1 MSTLH
6 ADLLA
11 IRDARK
17 LTTSD
22 IQSKTRMPDAVL
34 REIENGSIFDKP
46 PSQKTYVRSFVRSY
60 AKAIQITDDDAVR
73 ALDEFFG
80 GGYSGFLADAYLD
93 ADSKAAKSAAEAE
106 VPMLKRIVTSTVQGD
121 EFTRPD
127 PSRPHNQMTP
137 PPPDLAD
144 VNWSGMGRSMAGIK
158 PVVWYALIA
167 IVSLAT
173 LLAAAWMTD
182 GFGLLGEDAP
192 VEPVTVAAARP
203 ATPTPA
209 PADTTA
215 TPTVAEPLPETL
227 ELLVYAVFDRLEP
240 IRVQTDFSPEVNP
253 YWVEYGTAMRFQFQN
268 QISIRGAF
276 PRFILIFNGHV
287 IPDKEAFLVG
297 GNTLTIRRE
306 YLENEPLFRSAPP
319 DSLPNGLPMPSEIVD
334 RPVFRP

>member
-6 ADLLA
+6 TDLIA
-11 IRDARK
+11 IRDARS
-17 LTTSD
+17 LTTAD
-22 IQSKTRMPDAVL
+22 VQSKTRMPESVL
-34 REIENGSIFDKP
+34 REIETGSIFDQP

-60 AKAIQITDDDAVR
+60 AKAIRIADDDAVR

-80 GGYSGFLADAYLD
+80 AGYSGFLAERYLD
-93 ADSKAAKSAAEAE
+93 AESKTVKPVQNEEMPMPKRAE
-106 VPMLKRIVTSTVQGD
+106 TSTVQGD

-144 VNWSGMGRSMAGIK
+144 VNWSGIGQTMAK
-158 PVVWYALIA
+158 VRPAVWIALVSVLALIG
-167 IVSLAT
+167 LGGG
-173 LLAAAWMTD
+173 AWMTD
-182 GFGLLGEDAP
+182 GFGLMGGEPAAEPLPEAAAP
-192 VEPVTVAAARP
+192 V
-203 ATPTPA
+203 PA
-209 PADTTA
+209 PAPAPAYTTA
-215 TPTVAEPLPETL
+215 TAVDPLPETL

-287 IPDKEAFLVG
+287 IPDKETFLVG

-306 YLENEPLFRSAPP
+306 YLENEPLFRSVPP